1 MSTNCNEQINIP
13 ETENT
18 PLVCNEFFSS
28 GCILYP
34 TAIPELMLPANS
46 TLTLII
52 DNLMLALIDAKSR
65 IIILEEKVETL
76 ENP

>member
-1 MSTNCNEQINIP
+1 MSTNCNEQVEIP
-13 ETENT
+13 EVDNT
-18 PLVCNEFFSS
+18 PLVCDEFIPS

-52 DNLMLALIDAKSR
+52 DNLMLALIDAKAR
-65 IIILEEKVETL
+65 IVILEEKVETL